1 MLDVSNV
8 SSIGVTGQRETI
20 GTSNSIET
28 KPLSLLLL
36 ETDPVEWL
44 LETQFIALPSS
55 LAFVNF
61 LGCTRNFIALA
72 LLSDSLGQSG
82 LRDVAES
89 VRQRWPKA
97 KILVLGRAVPAL
109 DDPLYDD
116 EIRQNSQE
124 IEIRDVIKA
133 LIPAFPGHASVQWEM
148 D

>member
-1 MLDVSNV
+1 
-8 SSIGVTGQRETI
+8 
-20 GTSNSIET
+20 
-28 KPLSLLLL
+28 
-36 ETDPVEWL
+36 
-44 LETQFIALPSS
+44 
-55 LAFVNF
+55 
-61 LGCTRNFIALA
+61 
-72 LLSDSLGQSG
+72 
-82 LRDVAES
+82 